1 MAEYRRAFLTTV
13 GLTVIAMFAFA
24 ANSLLCRYALAH
36 GASDPGIFTA
46 IRIASGAVV
55 LAVINSRSAKP
66 TLRVGT
72 WTGAGALFVYAAAFS
87 YAYISLAAGT
97 GALLLFGAVQI
108 TMVTAGLLR
117 GERLRL
123 LQWSGF
129 ALAIAGLGVLLSPST
144 SSPPLM
150 GTVLMVTAGI
160 AWGLY
165 SLLGRDADEPL
176 AVTAGN
182 FVLATPAA
190 ILLLVIALLSHAE
203 ISTYGA
209 VSAVASGAIASGLGY
224 TIWYSA
230 LRGLTP
236 AQGASVQLS
245 VPVITAIFGAFL
257 LGETVSLRLVLI
269 SVIILGG
276 IALVIIGRRQP
287 EL

>member
-1 MAEYRRAFLTTV
+1 
-13 GLTVIAMFAFA
+13 MFAFA

-46 IRIASGAVV
+46 VRIASGAAV
-55 LAVINSRSAKP
+55 LTVINIRSAKP
-66 TLRVGT
+66 TLRAGT
-72 WTGAGALFVYAAAFS
+72 WSGAGALFVYAAAFS
-87 YAYISLAAGT
+87 FAYTSLAAGT

-117 GERLRL
+117 GERLHL
-123 LQWSGF
+123 LQWLGF
-129 ALAIAGLGVLLSPST
+129 AFAITGLGALLAPNAA
-144 SSPPLM
+144 SPPPM
-150 GTVLMVTAGI
+150 GAALMVAAGI

-165 SLLGRDADEPL
+165 SLLGRGAEDPL

-190 ILLLVIALLSHAE
+190 LLLLVIALLSHGE

-224 TIWYSA
+224 TVWYSA

-245 VPVITAIFGAFL
+245 VPVITAILGALL
-257 LGETVSLRLVLI
+257 LGESISLRLVLV
-269 SVIILGG
+269 SVTILGG
-276 IALVIIGRRQP
+276 IALVIFGRRRPQP
-287 EL
+287 